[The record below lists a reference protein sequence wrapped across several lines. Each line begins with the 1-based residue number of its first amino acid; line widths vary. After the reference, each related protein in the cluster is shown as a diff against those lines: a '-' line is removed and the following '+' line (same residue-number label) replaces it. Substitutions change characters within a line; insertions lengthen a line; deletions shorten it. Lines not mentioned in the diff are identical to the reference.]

1 MENKGTINDE
11 IQKIINNTL
20 QQQPTPTLCTI
31 TKIYEDQKHIDAE
44 TNIGTFKYA
53 PTIGNPIKNHTGI
66 IIFLNQNYDEY
77 IIIC

>member
-1 MENKGTINDE
+1 MSTINDE

-53 PTIGNPIKNHTGI
+53 PTIGTPTTGNTGVV
-66 IIFLNQNYDEY
+66 IFLNQNHDEY

>member
-31 TKIYEDQKHIDAE
+31 TKVYTDNHHIDCE
-44 TNIGTFKYA
+44 TDIGELKYA
-53 PTIGNPIKNHTGI
+53 QTIGNPIKNNTGVV
-66 IIFLNQNYDEY
+66 IFLNQNHDEY